1 MNLGIIYILETDNYQ
16 KTLKEL
22 INICKSKDIQLIILN
37 KIDDIMA
44 TQFLKNYN
52 DEFTV
57 LNCFG
62 KSLYQ
67 CLNVGLNQIKTKY
80 VNIQFSNTSV
90 PKKTLSRILKKI
102 GNSEIY
108 CLNCNKNLNS
118 KEKMNNI
125 NLQTH
130 IESYIFKSSILKH
143 MKIIETDCDYD
154 VVIQIL
160 LEYLNKYEIEYLKKY
175 KMTTQNKLEKSCCY
189 QKKWYTYSIENIYI
203 PILHKDKLNKY
214 SQALIYYSIFQK
226 FIANKNS
233 GNKEILIGDER
244 KEFFSKVGELLKL
257 IDDDVI
263 LSVDYFNNKRKNSYD
278 FKYLMIYLK
287 KNIENYQ
294 ADFDDNGIYSII
306 NNEKVYVNS
315 NVIEIDAINYN
326 QNEIIIDAHY
336 NYYNVFES
344 LVKHFSVLVNGKK
357 IDIQKND
364 IYSLTKYFALS
375 TSKKYT
381 FQFKVP
387 IVEDKLKI
395 QFLLQIGSR
404 EYLFPL
410 RFVKPASRLTNKYK
424 NSYWQYKNII
434 LKYKNDMLI
443 FRKNNIVIHFICE
456 IIFMFDLLIKSPR
469 FYKFKNLFLRII
481 YWLLKPIYS
490 KKRIWL
496 YFDKLYKADDNGEH
510 QVEYAMNQNDDILH
524 YYVINK
530 DSYDYDRLKN
540 KGIKLLKFNSI
551 KHKLFSLYAENI
563 VATHPD
569 IIKFCG
575 YGKRLEKA
583 FRGLFNA
590 NIICIAH
597 GLTIQKNAEVQNRLY
612 DNTMFY
618 TTSSIYEIEHLK
630 EPIYGYEDNQLALTG
645 LARFDMMKSHEKK
658 QILISPTWR
667 RSVSG
672 TSNMNLPKGYN
683 EEFKNSVYFK
693 IYNSLINDKKLI
705 ECAKRNNY
713 TIIFLLHPAM
723 SAQQEDYD
731 KNDYVILM
739 QATSDMSYKKILT
752 ESALMVTDYSGIQ
765 YDFAYMHKPIVYYHP
780 TLLPPRFEEGALKYD
795 TMGFGP
801 ICKEHDE
808 IINTLIKYIDN
819 DCKIEKKYDKRINDF
834 FAFHDYN
841 NCERIYNAI
850 MKFTYGVK
858 NERK

>member
-1 MNLGIIYILETDNYQ
+1 MNLGIIYILETNSYQ
-16 KTLKEL
+16 KSLNEL
-22 INICKSKDIQLIILN
+22 VNICKNKNIQLIILN
-37 KIDDIMA
+37 KINDSTVTEYLKKYDD
-44 TQFLKNYN
+44 
-52 DEFTV
+52 DFTILDCV
-57 LNCFG
+57 G

-67 CLNVGLNQIKTKY
+67 CLDISLKQIKTKY
-80 VNIQFSNTSV
+80 INIQFSNSFV
-90 PKKTLSRILKKI
+90 SKKTLTKILKKI
-102 GNSEIY
+102 SNREVY
-108 CLNCNKNLNS
+108 CLNCNSFLNT
-118 KEKMNNI
+118 KEKINNI
-125 NLQTH
+125 NLETH
-130 IESYIFKSSILKH
+130 IESYVLKASVLKH
-143 MKIIETDCDYD
+143 MRIIETNCDYD

-160 LEYLNKYEIEYLKKY
+160 LEYLNKYEINYLKNCKII
-175 KMTTQNKLEKSCCY
+175 TENQLEKSCCY
-189 QKKWYTYSIENIYI
+189 QKEWYTYSIENIYI
-203 PILHKDKLNKY
+203 PILYKNKLNKY
-214 SQALIYYSIFQK
+214 SQSLVYYSIFQK
-226 FIANKNS
+226 FFENKNS
-233 GNKEILIGDER
+233 RNKEILIGKER
-244 KEFFSKVGELLKL
+244 EEFFSKIGELLKL
-257 IDDDVI
+257 IDKQI
-263 LSVDYFNNKRKNSYD
+263 IFSIDYFNNKKKNSYD
-278 FKYLMIYLK
+278 FKFLMLYLRDKI
-287 KNIENYQ
+287 KNFQ
-294 ADFDDNGIYSII
+294 VDFDDNGIYTVI
-306 NNEKVYVNS
+306 NSDKIYVNS
-315 NVIEIDAINYN
+315 NVIEIDAFNYN

-336 NYYNVFES
+336 NYHNVFEC
-344 LVKHFSVLVNGKK
+344 LVNNFYVLVNGKK
-357 IDIQKND
+357 INFQKTG
-364 IYSLTKYFALS
+364 IYSLTKFFALS

-381 FQFKVP
+381 FQFKIP
-387 IVEDKLKI
+387 FEEKKLEI
-395 QFLLQIGSR
+395 QFLLQIGNR
-404 EYLFPL
+404 KYLFPL
-410 RFVKPASRLTNKYK
+410 RFIKPASRLTNKYK

-434 LKYKNDMLI
+434 LKYKNNFLI
-443 FRKNNIVIHFICE
+443 FRKNNAVIHFIYE
-456 IIFMFDLLIKSPR
+456 MIFMFDLLIKSAF
-469 FYKFKNLFLRII
+469 FYKFKTLFLRII
-481 YWLLKPIYS
+481 YWILKPIYS

-510 QVEYAMNQNDDILH
+510 QIEYAMNKNDNILH
-524 YYVINK
+524 YYVINR
-530 DSYDYDRLKN
+530 DSYDYNRLKN

-618 TTSSIYEIEHLK
+618 TTSSIYEVEHLK

-645 LARFDMMKSHEKK
+645 LARFDMMKSHVKK

-683 EEFKNSVYFK
+683 EEFKKSIYFK
-693 IYNSLINDKKLI
+693 IYNSLINDKELI
-705 ECAKRNNY
+705 ECAKRNDY
-713 TIIFLLHPAM
+713 KIIFLLHPAM
-723 SAQQEDYD
+723 SAQQDDYD

-739 QATSDMSYKKILT
+739 QATSDISYKKILT

-765 YDFAYMHKPIVYYHP
+765 YDFAYMHKPIIYYHP

-850 MKFTYGVK
+850 LQFTDK
-858 NERK
+858 NK